1 MYVITMSIYIDCRE
15 HYLKEQCHRLVD
27 TNDLF
32 KDLKIETGSLDV
44 ADVVIRSIDGTQTI
58 YIERKSISDLS
69 ASIKD
74 GRYREQSL
82 RLSALPCH
90 PHNVI
95 YLIEGKMS
103 DNLDG
108 KAEGYG
114 GTLLNKPTLY
124 TAIASM
130 LIYKGFTVFRT
141 QSAADTADFI
151 MVTARK
157 IASSKKPM
165 FYSHLPMPTPTG
177 SCGGGGDEENLQSAT
192 AFVSAPTSYASVI
205 RQKKS
210 ENITVDNIGVIMLS
224 QIPGVSSSIAE
235 VVMQAHKTIPQLITG
250 LQTSPGCLTSL
261 TTTLSNGKTRKIS
274 KTACSNIV
282 TFLLQSSNV

>member
-1 MYVITMSIYIDCRE
+1 MSIYIDCRE
-15 HYLKEQCHRLVD
+15 HYLKEHCRRLAD
-27 TNDLF
+27 TNILF
-32 KDLKIETGSLDV
+32 KDLKIETGSLHV
-44 ADVVIRSIDGTQTI
+44 ADVVIQNLDGTPSI

-95 YLIEGKMS
+95 YLIEGKIS
-103 DNLDG
+103 EDLDETAG
-108 KAEGYG
+108 GYG

-124 TAIASM
+124 TALASM
-130 LIYKGFTVFRT
+130 LIYKGFSVFRT

-151 MVTARK
+151 MILARK
-157 IASSKKPM
+157 VASSKKSM
-165 FYSHLPMPTPTG
+165 FYSFHDKHSLVG
-177 SCGGGGDEENLQSAT
+177 IDNSENACPLQSMQSPSST
-192 AFVSAPTSYASVI
+192 TSYASVI
-205 RQKKS
+205 RSKKS

-224 QIPGVSSSIAE
+224 QIPGVSSSTAE
-235 VVMQAHKTIPQLITG
+235 VVMQSHKTIPQLITA
-250 LQTSPGCLTSL
+250 LQTSPACLASL

-282 TFLLQSSNV
+282 TFLLQMQDA